1 MAAVL
6 PHRVPHPTALMK
18 ITTRC
23 GEQAV
28 TALNEELLAAAVE
41 ARVVKTGKAR
51 ADTTVVSADVDN
63 PTDSGLL
70 ARTVRR
76 MSGLVC
82 RIRSVGVASRTPFGT
97 APARGRAA
105 GQGGRGASA
114 AAWRA
119 GPRGSTGHRRTD
131 HRRTGRAG
139 LPQRGRGAGGAA
151 QRPPR
156 RAAGDRAGQRAA
168 ASRRQRTGGHHRAH
182 RPGGRPGAD
191 PVGRRY
197 ARLGDPPG
205 QPARSRR
212 PPDRERP
219 ARPVE
224 FGYKAQ
230 VVDNEDGIVL
240 DHTVEAATHR
250 TARNWRPRSSGSPTA
265 PDDRRVRWPRTAA
278 TARPASNRICT
289 TPA

>member
-82 RIRSVGVASRTPFGT
+82 RIRV
-97 APARGRAA
+97 
-105 GQGGRGASA
+105 GGRRVAHA
-114 AAWRA
+114 VRDRTRA
-119 GPRGSTGHRRTD
+119 
-131 HRRTGRAG
+131 
-139 LPQRGRGAGGAA
+139 
-151 QRPPR
+151 
-156 RAAGDRAGQRAA
+156 
-168 ASRRQRTGGHHRAH
+168 
-182 RPGGRPGAD
+182 RPGGGSGRSGRICGCVARRP
-191 PVGRRY
+191 
-197 ARLGDPPG
+197 ARKHRPPSHG
-205 QPARSRR
+205 SPPYWPGWPAAARSRR
-212 PPDRERP
+212 GWCC
-219 ARPVE
+219 A
-224 FGYKAQ
+224 
-230 VVDNEDGIVL
+230 
-240 DHTVEAATHR
+240 
-250 TARNWRPRSSGSPTA
+250 
-265 PDDRRVRWPRTAA
+265 
-278 TARPASNRICT
+278 
-289 TPA
+289 TPAAPCGG